1 MMVQVENP
9 YDAKF
14 HGIGAPMIEVNLK
27 FDKGDK
33 VKVINA
39 GCCYTS
45 HTRAMNYFGIS
56 PDDLYD
62 RDREGIEWTEDDGQV
77 YDVINVCL
85 NVNPMCEPLYLIHCD
100 KGYLIIGEEGI
111 KFFNQAYQRRGEYR
125 DETGISN
132 LKSIYVLN
140 M

>member
-1 MMVQVENP
+1 MIVQVENR
-9 YDAKF
+9 DDTKF
-14 HGIGAPMIEVNLK
+14 HGSAAKIEVNLK

-39 GCCYTS
+39 GACYTS

-56 PDDLYD
+56 SDDLYD
-62 RDREGIEWTEDDGQV
+62 RDGIEWTEDDGQV

-85 NVNPMCEPLYLIHCD
+85 NANPMCEPIYLIHCD

-132 LKSIYVLN
+132 LKSIYVLHR
-140 M
+140 

>member
-1 MMVQVENP
+1 MIVQVENT
-9 YDAKF
+9 DDTKF
-14 HGIGAPMIEVNLK
+14 HGSAAKIEVNLK

-45 HTRAMNYFGIS
+45 HIRSMNYFGIS
-56 PDDLYD
+56 SDDLYD
-62 RDREGIEWTEDDGQV
+62 RDIDDIEWTEDDGEV

-85 NVNPMCEPLYLIHCD
+85 NVNYESMYLIHCD

-111 KFFNQAYQRRGEYR
+111 KFLNHAYQRRAEYR
-125 DETGISN
+125 NETGISN
-132 LKSIYVLN
+132 LKSVYVLHR
-140 M
+140 

>member
-1 MMVQVENP
+1 MIVQVENT
-9 YDAKF
+9 DDTKF
-14 HGIGAPMIEVNLK
+14 HGSAAKIEVNLK
-27 FDKGDK
+27 FDNGDK

-45 HTRAMNYFGIS
+45 HNRAMNYFGIS
-56 PDDLYD
+56 PDDLYN
-62 RDREGIEWTEDDGQV
+62 RDREDIGWTEDDGEV

-85 NVNPMCEPLYLIHCD
+85 NVAPMYEPIYLIHCPR
-100 KGYLIIGEEGI
+100 GYLIIGEEGI

-132 LKSIYVLN
+132 LKSVYVLN
-140 M
+140 R

>member
-1 MMVQVENP
+1 MILKIENP
-9 YDAKF
+9 NDTKF
-14 HGIGAPMIEVNLK
+14 HGEGQPMIEVNLK

-45 HTRAMNYFGIS
+45 HNRAMNYFGIY

-62 RDREGIEWTEDDGQV
+62 RDREGIEWEKDDGQV
-77 YDVINVCL
+77 YDVLNVCL
-85 NVNPMCEPLYLIHCD
+85 NVAPMCEPLYLIHCD

-111 KFFNQAYQRRGEYR
+111 KFLNHAYQRRAEYR
-125 DETGISN
+125 NETGISN
-132 LKSIYVLN
+132 LKSVYVLN
-140 M
+140 R

>member
-1 MMVQVENP
+1 MIVQVENT
-9 YDAKF
+9 DDTKF
-14 HGIGAPMIEVNLK
+14 HGSAAKIEVNLK

-45 HTRAMNYFGIS
+45 HIRAMNYFGIS

-62 RDREGIEWTEDDGQV
+62 REGIGWEKDDGEV
-77 YDVINVCL
+77 YDVINACL
-85 NVNPMCEPLYLIHCD
+85 NVAPGCEPMYLIHSA
-100 KGYLIIGEEGI
+100 KGYLIIGEDGI
-111 KFFNQAYQRRGEYR
+111 KFFNQAYQRRAEYR

-132 LKSIYVLN
+132 LKSVYVLN
-140 M
+140 R

>member
-1 MMVQVENP
+1 MILKIENP

-56 PDDLYD
+56 PD
-62 RDREGIEWTEDDGQV
+62 EAMI
-77 YDVINVCL
+77 
-85 NVNPMCEPLYLIHCD
+85 
-100 KGYLIIGEEGI
+100 
-111 KFFNQAYQRRGEYR
+111 
-125 DETGISN
+125 
-132 LKSIYVLN
+132 
-140 M
+140 

>member
-1 MMVQVENP
+1 MILKIENP
-9 YDAKF
+9 DDTKF
-14 HGIGAPMIEVNLK
+14 HGEGQPKTEINLK

-33 VKVINA
+33 VKVVNA

-45 HTRAMNYFGIS
+45 HNRAMNYFGIY

-62 RDREGIEWTEDDGQV
+62 RDREVIEWEKDDGQV
-77 YDVINVCL
+77 YDVLNACL
-85 NVNPMCEPLYLIHCD
+85 NVAPMCEPMYLIHSD

-111 KFFNQAYQRRGEYR
+111 KFFNQAYKRRGEYR

-132 LKSIYVLN
+132 LKSVYVLN
-140 M
+140 R

>member
-1 MMVQVENP
+1 MMMQVENP
-9 YDAKF
+9 DDIKLYESSTPKF
-14 HGIGAPMIEVNLK
+14 VVNLK

-39 GCCYTS
+39 GSCYTS
-45 HTRAMNYFGIS
+45 HTSAMNYFGIS
-56 PDDLYD
+56 SDDLYD

-85 NVNPMCEPLYLIHCD
+85 NVNPMCEPIYLIHSD
-100 KGYLIIGEEGI
+100 KGYLIIGEDGI
-111 KFFNQAYQRRGEYR
+111 KFLNYAYQRRAEYR

-132 LKSIYVLN
+132 LKSVYVLN
-140 M
+140 R

>member
-1 MMVQVENP
+1 MILKIENP

-14 HGIGAPMIEVNLK
+14 HGIGLPMNEVNLK

-62 RDREGIEWTEDDGQV
+62 REGIGWEKDDDQV
-77 YDVINVCL
+77 YDVLNACL
-85 NVNPMCEPLYLIHCD
+85 NVAPLCEPMYLIHCP

-125 DETGISN
+125 NETGISN
-132 LKSIYVLN
+132 LKSVYVLN
-140 M
+140 R